1 MGPQGISNRASAS
14 RVAAARRDAGAVLG
28 SLRRLVRFLRLAQHR
43 SQQADGLSAAG
54 RFVLES
60 LAAAPASSLAELADR
75 TLTDQSSVS
84 IVVLRLVERGLV
96 VRRRAR
102 DDHRRTELL
111 LSARGRALAGQGPDL
126 AQVRII
132 DAIAGMPAASRRGLV
147 TALAALVRDVGA
159 DSLAPRMLFEDE
171 PAAKPARARTPNRR
185 PNKRKQ
191 S

>member
-1 MGPQGISNRASAS
+1 MGPQVISNRASAS
-14 RVAAARRDAGAVLG
+14 RVAAARRDAGAVLT
-28 SLRRLVRFLRLAQHR
+28 SLRRLVRFLRLAQQR
-43 SQQADGLSAAG
+43 SQLADGLSAAG

-102 DDHRRTELL
+102 DDRRRTELL
-111 LSARGRALAGQGPDL
+111 LSARGRALVGRGPDL

-147 TALAALVRDVGA
+147 SALAALVRDVGA

-171 PAAKPARARTPNRR
+171 PAAKSARPQTPNRR
-185 PNKRKQ
+185 PNKRRR